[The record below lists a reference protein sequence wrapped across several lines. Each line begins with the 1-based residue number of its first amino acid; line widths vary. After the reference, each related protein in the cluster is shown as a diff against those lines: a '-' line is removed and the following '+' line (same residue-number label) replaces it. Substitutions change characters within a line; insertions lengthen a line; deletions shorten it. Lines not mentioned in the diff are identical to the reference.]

1 MQEDSL
7 PTDLSGKPKLYV
19 MIEKSKSFWII
30 VFKEIRDD
38 MIVSIKTE
46 QGKQVGII
54 RLSNNI
60 HRLFFMKFLI
70 NYMEHCDKE
79 FLIDMF
85 LFLRK

>member
-1 MQEDSL
+1 
-7 PTDLSGKPKLYV
+7 

>member
-1 MQEDSL
+1 
-7 PTDLSGKPKLYV
+7 

-30 VFKEIRDD
+30 VFKKIRDD
-38 MIVSIKTE
+38 RIVSINE
-46 QGKQVGII
+46 QGKQVGVI

-60 HRLFFMKFLI
+60 YRLFFIKFLI

>member
-1 MQEDSL
+1 
-7 PTDLSGKPKLYV
+7 

-38 MIVSIKTE
+38 RIVSINE
-46 QGKQVGII
+46 QGKQVGVI

-60 HRLFFMKFLI
+60 YRLFFIKFLI

>member
-1 MQEDSL
+1 
-7 PTDLSGKPKLYV
+7 

-38 MIVSIKTE
+38 RIVSINE
-46 QGKQVGII
+46 QGKQVGVI

-60 HRLFFMKFLI
+60 CRLFFIKFLI

>member
-1 MQEDSL
+1 
-7 PTDLSGKPKLYV
+7 

-38 MIVSIKTE
+38 RIVSINE
-46 QGKQVGII
+46 QGKQVGVI

-60 HRLFFMKFLI
+60 YRLFFIKFLI
-70 NYMEHCDKE
+70 NYMEHCDNE